1 MPRRPPKSWW
11 DRCVAAVARGGK
23 VIDPAKICGATWY
36 KRMSEEARA
45 AVLAAV
51 EKGNEQVRRAAPK
64 PKRAPKRAAP
74 KPKRAATKRPAARK
88 PVARKPA
95 HQSRLQQLEAELRAL
110 GLL

>member
-51 EKGNEQVRRAAPK
+51 EKGNEQVRRTAQK
-64 PKRAPKRAAP
+64 PGRAAP